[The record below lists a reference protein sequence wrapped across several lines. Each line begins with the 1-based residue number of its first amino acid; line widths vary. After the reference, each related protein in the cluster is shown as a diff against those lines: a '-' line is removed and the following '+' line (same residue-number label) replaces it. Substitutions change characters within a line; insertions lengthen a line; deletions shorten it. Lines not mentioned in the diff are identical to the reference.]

1 MGIWGKRGIKGGGK
15 GGVRAALWSGKG
27 GVNAA
32 LWSGKGGVRA
42 TLRQDEQ
49 TVDGGMAAAVAR
61 DDGELASGHQ
71 RREDSLDWAA
81 AQADFPFQ
89 RGPVDVPL
97 AVLVGVVGDDDEQ
110 EEIRAFL
117 ARAGENGGD
126 MLMTQ
131 GGHPAW

>member
-1 MGIWGKRGIKGGGK
+1 MGLSGKTGIKGGGK
-15 GGVRAALWSGKG
+15 GGVGATLRL
-27 GVNAA
+27 
-32 LWSGKGGVRA
+32 GKGGVRA